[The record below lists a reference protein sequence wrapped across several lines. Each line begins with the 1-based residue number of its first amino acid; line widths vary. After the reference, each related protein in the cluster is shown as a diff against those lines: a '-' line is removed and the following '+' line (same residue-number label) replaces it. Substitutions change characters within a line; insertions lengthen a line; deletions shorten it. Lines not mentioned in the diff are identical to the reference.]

1 MDSMCYVN
9 ETYNV
14 TGNEAVCKTH
24 CTPYEIVSC
33 NDDLKDGH

>member
-9 ETYNV
+9 EIYN
-14 TGNEAVCKTH
+14 KTH

-33 NDDLKDGH
+33 YVNLKDGL